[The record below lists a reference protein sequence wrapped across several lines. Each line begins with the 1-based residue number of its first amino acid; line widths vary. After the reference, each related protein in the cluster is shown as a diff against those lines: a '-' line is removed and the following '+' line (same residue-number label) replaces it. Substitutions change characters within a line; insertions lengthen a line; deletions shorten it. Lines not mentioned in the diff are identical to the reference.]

1 VILEPRDE
9 WLMKEVPHSQRRTIS
24 PSCDQVSSRVT
35 PGGERTARGGP
46 FAVAPADAERLRGR
60 VERALAHVRRTSG
73 RGPDAPARGPGAAP
87 TAVAAVTVPI
97 AAGLDLSAAVL
108 AARRTGDRFA
118 CLEQPDR
125 NGFVLAGLGQ
135 AVTLEARGAER
146 FAEVSSRA
154 RELGRVAFADDPA
167 EDPLRPPAAGP
178 VFVGGF
184 AFADEGGSSPEWSG
198 LAPACLVL
206 PQVTLVRQGGEAR
219 MTLAAAVHPDDDAD
233 AVVERL
239 VARAGE
245 LAESSMPLLDPDPVK
260 RRRVASAA
268 PPSHYEHAVERAVER
283 IRAGELEKV
292 VLAREVRAHAP
303 AQHDPAAVL
312 GALRELFPACY
323 CWCVGTPE
331 AAFVGASPELLVRR
345 EGQRAQTV
353 ALAGTTRR
361 SADPAVDDHL
371 GEQLLRSAKDREE
384 QAIVSRR
391 IERTLEPVSLWVA
404 AADEPV
410 LVRVT
415 GVQHLATPIRAQLA
429 DPVPAVELA
438 GLLLP
443 TPAVGGEPRE
453 AALPLIPA
461 LEGLDRGWYAGAV
474 GWTDLAEDGEF
485 CVALRCALLRG
496 RVAHLY
502 AGCGIVRDSVPAE
515 ELAETEVKLQALLPL
530 LS

>member
-1 VILEPRDE
+1 
-9 WLMKEVPHSQRRTIS
+9 
-24 PSCDQVSSRVT
+24 
-35 PGGERTARGGP
+35 
-46 FAVAPADAERLRGR
+46 
-60 VERALAHVRRTSG
+60 
-73 RGPDAPARGPGAAP
+73 
-87 TAVAAVTVPI
+87 VTVPI
-97 AAGLDLSAAVL
+97 PAEPDLSAAVL
-108 AARRTGDRFA
+108 RARHPDDRFS

-125 NGFVLAGLGQ
+125 DGFVLAALGQ
-135 AVTLEARGAER
+135 AATIEASGPGR
-146 FAEVSSRA
+146 FAEVAARA
-154 RELGRVAFADDPA
+154 RELGRSALVDDPA
-167 EDPLRPPAAGP
+167 EDPLSPPAAGP

-184 AFADEGGSSPEWSG
+184 AFAHDGGASPEWSS
-198 LAPACLVL
+198 LPPASLVL
-206 PQVTLVRQGGEAR
+206 PELTLARQRGEAR
-219 MTLAAAVHPDDDAD
+219 MTLNALVQPDDDAD
-233 AVVERL
+233 AVAKRL
-239 VARAGE
+239 LLRANE
-245 LAESSMPLLDPDPVK
+245 LAPAAMPLVDPDPVE
-260 RRRVASAA
+260 RTRVASAA
-268 PPSHYEHAVERAVER
+268 PPAHYEQAVERAVER

-292 VLAREVRAHAP
+292 VLAREVRAHARS
-303 AQHDPAAVL
+303 AHDPAAVF

-345 EGQRAQTV
+345 DGQRAQTV

-384 QAIVSRR
+384 QAIVARR

-404 AADEPV
+404 ATDDPL
-410 LVRVT
+410 LVKVHN
-415 GVQHLATPIRAQLA
+415 VQHLATPIRAQLA

-443 TPAVGGEPRE
+443 TPAVGGEPRA

-474 GWTDLAEDGEF
+474 GWTDLVEDGEF

-515 ELAETEVKLQALLPL
+515 ELAESEVKLQALLPL
-530 LS
+530 VS

>member
-1 VILEPRDE
+1 
-9 WLMKEVPHSQRRTIS
+9 
-24 PSCDQVSSRVT
+24 VSVRVT
-35 PGGERTARGGP
+35 HGGTP
-46 FAVAPADAERLRGR
+46 FALDAAGEERLRSH
-60 VERALAHVRRTSG
+60 VDRALAHVRRGSG
-73 RGPDAPARGPGAAP
+73 APRAL
-87 TAVAAVTVPI
+87 AAVTVPI
-97 AAGLDLSAAVL
+97 SAGIDLSAAIL
-108 AARRTGDRFA
+108 AARRPGDRFA

-125 NGFVLAGLGQ
+125 DGFVLAGLGQ
-135 AVTLEARGAER
+135 ASILEASGGRRFSEVAVEARALGAN
-146 FAEVSSRA
+146 
-154 RELGRVAFADDPA
+154 AFADDPA
-167 EDPLRPPAAGP
+167 QDPSRPPAAGP
-178 VFVGGF
+178 VFLGGF
-184 AFADEGGSSPEWSG
+184 AFADEGGSSPEWAG
-198 LAPACLVL
+198 LPPASLVL
-206 PQVTLVRQGGEAR
+206 PEVVLVRQGAEAR
-219 MTLAAAVHPDDDAD
+219 MTVSAVVDPDDDAG

-239 VARAGE
+239 LERARE
-245 LAESSMPLLDPDPVK
+245 LREAAMPLLDPDPVE
-260 RRRVASAA
+260 RTRVASAA
-268 PPSHYEHAVERAVER
+268 PPSHYEQAVARAVER

-292 VLAREVRAHAP
+292 VLAREVRAHSARD
-303 AQHDPAAVL
+303 HDPGAVL

-345 EGQRAQTV
+345 DGQRAQTV

-371 GEQLLRSAKDREE
+371 GEQLSSSAKDREE
-384 QAIVSRR
+384 HAIVARR
-391 IERTLEPVSLWVA
+391 IERTLGPVSLWVA
-404 AADEPV
+404 AADDPV
-410 LVRVT
+410 LVKVHN
-415 GVQHLATPIRAQLA
+415 VQHLATPIRAQLA

-502 AGCGIVRDSVPAE
+502 AGCGIVRDSDPAE

-530 LS
+530 VS

>member
-1 VILEPRDE
+1 MAPD
-9 WLMKEVPHSQRRTIS
+9 
-24 PSCDQVSSRVT
+24 
-35 PGGERTARGGP
+35 GGSLALD
-46 FAVAPADAERLRGR
+46 AVAARRLRTR
-60 VERALAHVRRTSG
+60 VERAIAHTRR
-73 RGPDAPARGPGAAP
+73 APGGQA
-87 TAVAAVTVPI
+87 TVAAITVPVP
-97 AAGLDLSAAVL
+97 AELDGSAAVL
-108 AARRTGDRFA
+108 AARRAGDRFA

-125 NGFVLAGLGQ
+125 DGFALAALGQ
-135 AVTLEARGAER
+135 AAVLEASGGRR
-146 FAEVSSRA
+146 FADVARSA
-154 RELGRVAFADDPA
+154 RELGRTAFTDDPA
-167 EDPLRPPAAGP
+167 EDPRRPPATGP

-184 AFADEGGSSPEWSG
+184 AFADDGGSSPEWAG
-198 LAPACLVL
+198 FAPACLVL
-206 PQVTLVRQGGEAR
+206 PELAIARQGGEAR
-219 MTLAAAVHPDDDAD
+219 MTVTAAVHADDDAA

-239 VARAGE
+239 ARRAAE
-245 LAESSMPLLDPDPVK
+245 LSRSSVPLLDPDPVE
-260 RRRVASAA
+260 RTRVAGAA
-268 PPSHYEHAVERAVER
+268 PPSHYEQAVARAVER
-283 IRAGELEKV
+283 IRAGELEKI
-292 VLAREVRAHAP
+292 VLAREVRAHA
-303 AQHDPAAVL
+303 ASDHDPAAVH

-345 EGQRAQTV
+345 DGQRAQTV

-361 SADPAVDDHL
+361 SADPAIDDHL
-371 GEQLLRSAKDREE
+371 GEQLLGSSKDREE
-384 QAIVSRR
+384 QLIVVRR

-404 AADEPV
+404 AAGDPV
-410 LVRVT
+410 IVKVHN
-415 GVQHLATPIRAQLA
+415 VQHLATPIRAQLS
-429 DPVPAVELA
+429 DPVPTVELA

-515 ELAETEVKLQALLPL
+515 ELAESEVKLQALLPL
-530 LS
+530 VS

>member
-1 VILEPRDE
+1 
-9 WLMKEVPHSQRRTIS
+9 
-24 PSCDQVSSRVT
+24 VSIRVT
-35 PGGERTARGGP
+35 HGDAP
-46 FAVAPADAERLRGR
+46 FALGEPAEEQLRER
-60 VERALAHVRRTSG
+60 VERALAHARRAGGAPT
-73 RGPDAPARGPGAAP
+73 GPAAPAALAAL
-87 TAVAAVTVPI
+87 TVPI
-97 AAGLDLSAAVL
+97 AAELDLSAAVL
-108 AARRTGDRFA
+108 AARRPEDRFA

-125 NGFVLAGLGQ
+125 DGFVLAGLGQ
-135 AVTLEARGAER
+135 AAVVEGSGPGR
-146 FAEVSSRA
+146 FADVASRA
-154 RELGRVAFADDPA
+154 RELGRAGFADDPA
-167 EDPLRPPAAGP
+167 DDPSRPPAAGP

-184 AFADEGGSSPEWSG
+184 AFADDGGRSPEWSG
-198 LAPACLVL
+198 LPPACLVL
-206 PQVTLVRQGGEAR
+206 PEVALARQGEEAR
-219 MTLAAAVHPDDDAD
+219 MTLIAAVHPDDDAD
-233 AVVERL
+233 EVAERL
-239 VARAGE
+239 LARAAG
-245 LAESSMPLLDPDPVK
+245 LAPASMPLLDPDPVE
-260 RRRVASAA
+260 RTRVAGAA
-268 PPSHYEHAVERAVER
+268 PPSHYEQAVERAVER
-283 IRAGELEKV
+283 IRAGGLEKI

-303 AQHDPAAVL
+303 RDHDPGAVL

-345 EGQRAQTV
+345 DGQRAQTV

-371 GEQLLRSAKDREE
+371 GEQLLGSAKDLEE
-384 QAIVSRR
+384 QAIVARR
-391 IERTLEPVSLWVA
+391 IERTLAPVSLWVA
-404 AADEPV
+404 AAEDPV
-410 LVRVT
+410 LVKVHN
-415 GVQHLATPIRAQLA
+415 VQHLATPIRAQLA

-485 CVALRCALLRG
+485 CVALRCALLCG

-515 ELAETEVKLQALLPL
+515 ELAESEVKLQALLPL
-530 LS
+530 VS

>member
-1 VILEPRDE
+1 
-9 WLMKEVPHSQRRTIS
+9 
-24 PSCDQVSSRVT
+24 VSIRVT
-35 PGGERTARGGP
+35 PGDAR
-46 FAVAPADAERLRGR
+46 FAVDAAGVERLRER
-60 VERALAHVRRTSG
+60 VELALARARR
-73 RGPDAPARGPGAAP
+73 PAGGSTAPGAA
-87 TAVAAVTVPI
+87 VAAITVPVP
-97 AAGLDLSAAVL
+97 AELDLSAAVL
-108 AARRTGDRFA
+108 AARRPDDRFS

-125 NGFVLAGLGQ
+125 DGFVLAALGQ
-135 AVTLEARGAER
+135 AVLIEARGAER
-146 FAEVSSRA
+146 FTEVSARA
-154 RELGRVAFADDPA
+154 RELAVSATADDLADDPA
-167 EDPLRPPAAGP
+167 RPPAAGP

-184 AFADEGGSSPEWSG
+184 AFADDGGASPEWAG
-198 LAPACLVL
+198 LPPACLVL
-206 PQVTLVRQGGEAR
+206 PELALVRQGAEAR
-219 MTLAAAVHPDDDAD
+219 MTLCALVQADDDPE

-239 VARAGE
+239 LRRAGE
-245 LAESSMPLLDPDPVK
+245 LAPAAMPLLDPDPVE
-260 RRRVASAA
+260 RTRVASAA
-268 PPSHYEHAVERAVER
+268 PPSHYEQAVERAVER
-283 IRAGELEKV
+283 IRTSELEKV

-303 AQHDPAAVL
+303 AAHDPAAVL

-345 EGQRAQTV
+345 DGQRAQTV

-361 SADPAVDDHL
+361 SADPSVDDHL
-371 GEQLLRSAKDREE
+371 GERLLGSPKDREE
-384 QAIVSRR
+384 QAIVARR
-391 IERTLEPVSLWVA
+391 IERTLAPVSLWVA
-404 AADEPV
+404 ASEDPV
-410 LVRVT
+410 LVKVHN
-415 GVQHLATPIRAQLA
+415 VQHLATPIRAQLA

-438 GLLLP
+438 GMLLP

-496 RVAHLY
+496 SVAHLY

-515 ELAETEVKLQALLPL
+515 ELAESEVKLQALLPL